1 MNIRSPYDGSRKQV
15 LIGGG
20 ESMTREAFAD
30 ELDINKIVERYAR
43 GGQLPPTRA
52 DARYGD
58 VADIGDYKSALDFV
72 FASKDKLA
80 DLPELARD
88 QLSADPEAYWLR
100 LEAAEDRDALVEL
113 GLVEALPPVAEPPV
127 EPVVDPPVEPVV
139 PAPPGGSRRVIGTV
153 LSLL

>member
-1 MNIRSPYDGSRKQV
+1 MDIRSAYDGSRVEV
-15 LIGGG
+15 LVGGG

-43 GGQLPPTRA
+43 GGQLPPTMA

-72 FASKDKLA
+72 FASKAKLA
-80 DLPELARD
+80 DLPEVARD
-88 QLSADPEAYWLR
+88 QLLADPEAYWLR

-113 GLVEALPPVAEPPV
+113 GLVEALPVEPP
-127 EPVVDPPVEPVV
+127 PVLVPAVKPAVVSPPVV
-139 PAPPGGSRRVIGTV
+139 PEG
-153 LSLL
+153 